1 MWLIYKKEILE
12 MLRDRRTLII
22 SILLPTV
29 IFPLI
34 LFGIGKFS
42 ADKNA
47 DAKNQVIKVAFINM
61 ENYDSFK
68 QLFSKEKSF
77 EKVTLS
83 SNDYKNEVLNGAVD
97 FIFIAEKGTK
107 LPSQTQQTEAITL
120 HYKSSTS
127 LGKVLYSRVNEVVA
141 SFQSLERRALGV
153 SLNISNSALKA
164 INMPLSI
171 DKMNYAT
178 KREATGEIAGF
189 FVAYILIGLAV
200 AGAMYPAMEI
210 GVGEKERGTLETLLL
225 SPVPKKSIV
234 LGKFLVVFT
243 TSFISVVVTLLSYF
257 LWAMIFTFGGKAL
270 GVDFLSNISGLDLI
284 LVGTLLIPLT
294 AIFASILLACS
305 IYAKNMKEAQAL
317 MTPVMLLGFLPVMV
331 TLIPGVSL
339 TWKTALIPVTNVAL
353 AMKDLIKGTV
363 NYELIAVLL
372 VSTILIAG
380 GLLYFVTQFFK
391 KEKVLFRS

>member
-141 SFQSLERRALGV
+141 SFQSIERRALGA